1 MKLSDKD
8 EKTLEFVIEQAKQND
23 NLENEF
29 FLKYANKYK
38 EGIELNRQELS
49 YLRNKIML
57 YRTEKDRER
66 RLKKVKDKVY
76 LEKQKERKNL
86 TRMKIIYASLMM
98 KNKNTAAKNVLK
110 YAIGGDIAKK
120 DYSLFNITVS
130 LGTIGGSEII
140 LVYQLDNK
148 HFQEVS
154 FVLRMYKDEYI
165 IIKIECKIFNNLT
178 LKQDDNSTIFELSEK
193 QIKALIKNEYIKYD
207 DNGYPF
213 FDIE

>member
-165 IIKIECKIFNNLT
+165 ITKIECKIFNNLT
-178 LKQDDNSTIFELSEK
+178 LEQDDNSTIFELSEK